1 MSETPA
7 PPRDRHEAGRCEIRL
22 QGHLDG
28 RWVAWFDGLS
38 LTLESDGI
46 TTIHGPVVDVAA
58 LYGVLQRVRDV
69 GLPLVSLSYIGADRP
84 GVSLSSRGNY
94 SLNLERNPK

>member
-22 QGHLDG
+22 KGHLDG

-69 GLPLVSLSYIGADRP
+69 GLSLVSLTYIGADQPDAPTVEPR
-84 GVSLSSRGNY
+84 SLLS
-94 SLNLERNPK
+94 NLERNPK